1 MKIAGVFGLMVAVLA
16 ALGFAVASVSGDFED
31 KVIAVLQAR
40 DYPLAAHE
48 IKELVKLIPRDT
60 VTVTTTALSC
70 APYGLPPVASTYFS
84 TETPVGYGT
93 TSVEV
98 GTATLTPVPTPET
111 SGSTVATVST
121 VSTVSTTVATVN
133 TVNTETA
140 TGTTAQTPTESSTG
154 TATETPAETPGIPV
168 TTPSVGTTPVI
179 STTAV
184 ESSTVPTFKASTPVE
199 TPKSSTV
206 VETTSTATHTTVST
220 TSTNASVPPIS
231 STGVPLAPNNGGGTV
246 GVNVGLLGL
255 VAALALA

>member
-16 ALGFAVASVSGDFED
+16 ALGFAVASVSGDFEE

-40 DYPLAAHE
+40 DYPLAVHE

-111 SGSTVATVST
+111 TGSTVA
-121 VSTVSTTVATVN
+121 TVSTTVATVN
-133 TVNTETA
+133 TVNTQ
-140 TGTTAQTPTESSTG
+140 TGTGTPAQTPTESSTG
-154 TATETPAETPGIPV
+154 TATETSAETPGIPV
-168 TTPSVGTTPVI
+168 TTPSVGTTPVT
-179 STTAV
+179 STTSV
-184 ESSTVPTFKASTPVE
+184 ESSTATTSKASTHVE

-206 VETTSTATHTTVST
+206 VETASTATHTTVST
-220 TSTNASVPPIS
+220 TSTNASVPPTS

-246 GVNVGLLGL
+246 SVNVGLLGL